1 MMRPASAGVLGEGKG
16 TQEVIKVIHRSWS
29 MLLGEEAR
37 PAAATV
43 ALDFSGMFTEG
54 SYEGTAFAGRIHYD
68 TAAPPTERHVSFC
81 MYEDWPSPLVT
92 MAVGGQVLAAQGA
105 AVYDSVFDGTANHYD
120 FVTMYGTGPFDG
132 VEEAA
137 FFELYF
143 ADEDGATLDGTH
155 LPDARQ
161 LLSMPVK
168 QVSFGTNAP
177 GNVMSVGNF
186 TLTAAG

>member
-1 MMRPASAGVLGEGKG
+1 MAKA
-16 TQEVIKVIHRSWS
+16 IHRSWS
-29 MLLGEEAR
+29 MLSEEPAR

-43 ALDFSGMFTEG
+43 SLDFTGIFTEG
-54 SYEGTAFAGRIHYD
+54 SYEGTTFGGRIHYQV
-68 TAAPPTERHVSFC
+68 AASPTERHVSFC
-81 MYEDWPSPLVT
+81 LYEEWPSPIVT

-105 AVYDSVFDGTANHYD
+105 AVYDSVFDGAANHYD

-132 VEEAA
+132 VDEAA

-177 GNVMSVGNF
+177 GNVISVGSF
-186 TLTAAG
+186 TLSPAG

>member
-1 MMRPASAGVLGEGKG
+1 MGKA
-16 TQEVIKVIHRSWS
+16 IHRSWS
-29 MLLGEEAR
+29 TLSEDGFQ
-37 PAAATV
+37 PVAATV
-43 ALDFSGMFTEG
+43 ALDFSGLFTEG

-68 TAAPPTERHVSFC
+68 STTAPTERHVSFC
-81 MYEDWPSPLVT
+81 MYEQWPSPLVT

-143 ADEDGATLDGTH
+143 ADEDGATLVGTH

-161 LLSMPVK
+161 LMSMPVK

-177 GNVMSVGNF
+177 GNAMSVGSF